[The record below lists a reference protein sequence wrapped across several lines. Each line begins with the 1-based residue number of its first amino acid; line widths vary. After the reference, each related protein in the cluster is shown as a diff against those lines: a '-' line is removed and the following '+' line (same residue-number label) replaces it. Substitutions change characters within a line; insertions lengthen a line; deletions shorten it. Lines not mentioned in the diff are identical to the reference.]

1 MTLSNKTYDF
11 LKWLLIKVVPA
22 LILLIEGLGLLYGW
36 DTKIV
41 IGTISLIATFLGT
54 ILGIS
59 TSNYNKKSTKKVK

>member
-36 DTKIV
+36 DTKLV

-59 TSNYNKKSTKKVK
+59 SSNYNKKSTKKVK

>member
-22 LILLIEGLGLLYGW
+22 LILLIEGLGFLYGW

-59 TSNYNKKSTKKVK
+59 STNYNKKNTKKVK

>member
-22 LILLIEGLGLLYGW
+22 LILLIEGLGLLYNW
-36 DTKIV
+36 DTKII

-59 TSNYNKKSTKKVK
+59 TSNYNKKTSKKVK

>member
-1 MTLSNKTYDF
+1 MSLSNKTYDF

-59 TSNYNKKSTKKVK
+59 TSNYNKKTTKKVK

>member
-1 MTLSNKTYDF
+1 MTLSNKNYDF

-36 DTKIV
+36 DTKLV

>member
-36 DTKIV
+36 DTKLV

>member
-36 DTKIV
+36 DTKLV

-59 TSNYNKKSTKKVK
+59 TSNYNKKSTN

>member
-59 TSNYNKKSTKKVK
+59 STNYNKKNTKKVK

>member
-36 DTKIV
+36 DTKLV

-59 TSNYNKKSTKKVK
+59 TSNYNKKTTKKVK

>member
-36 DTKIV
+36 DTKLV

-59 TSNYNKKSTKKVK
+59 STNYNKKNTKKVK